1 MNKHDVQRVVIEVLT
16 EIQTKSGRPL
26 IPFTGQTRPVGGLQG
41 FDSLNAV
48 EATVELA
55 ERLRCDLAEVNV
67 FLNPAGTRP
76 LCVQEITEHL
86 CTQLHLAVAPD
97 GR

>member
-1 MNKHDVQRVVIEVLT
+1 MNKDTVQQVVIEVLT

-26 IPFTGQTRPVGGLQG
+26 RPLTGQTRPIGGLLG

-55 ERLRCDLAEVNV
+55 ERLGCALAEVNV

-86 CTQLHLAVAPD
+86 CAQLHLEVATD